1 MNRTKES
8 FVFGFAIFASFFG
21 AGNLILP
28 PLLGFNAGP
37 DWWLVAI
44 GFVISAT
51 IIPLLSLFAHARL
64 QGTMLDFGNK
74 VSPIFSL
81 IFCLCVYIIAIALP
95 VPRTAAVTHEMA
107 IRPFFNASSLL
118 TSSIYF
124 ILVFLLAMNRG
135 KVIQFIGKYLTPFI
149 ALIVAAIIG
158 VGIFAEMPQMNPT
171 IFKTPLV
178 SGLLEGYQTYDALAG
193 LLSGGFVIIS
203 LNLSNNYTFED
214 KKNII
219 ARSGFI
225 AMMGLFLIY
234 AGLIYIGA
242 NFNTVFS
249 TDISRTDLLSGLAL
263 KTLGN
268 TGSVFLS
275 VLVSLACFTTAVS
288 VVVGT
293 ADFFKGLFKE
303 SKTAYLT
310 TVVLSCLIGVFVGQM
325 DVSYIIDL
333 ALPALMF
340 IYPLSIVLIVLNV
353 LPEKYASRN
362 VFKGVV
368 LVTFLFSIP
377 DFLSF
382 LIPSDALEGIKDI
395 LPLSEYSLGWV
406 LPALATFII
415 INIIQKK

>member
-107 IRPFFNASSLL
+107 IRPFFNTSSLL

-382 LIPSDALEGIKDI
+382 IIPPDALEGIKNI

>member
-382 LIPSDALEGIKDI
+382 LIPPDALEGIKNI

>member
-1 MNRTKES
+1 
-8 FVFGFAIFASFFG
+8 
-21 AGNLILP
+21 
-28 PLLGFNAGP
+28 
-37 DWWLVAI
+37 
-44 GFVISAT
+44 
-51 IIPLLSLFAHARL
+51 
-64 QGTMLDFGNK
+64 
-74 VSPIFSL
+74 
-81 IFCLCVYIIAIALP
+81 
-95 VPRTAAVTHEMA
+95 
-107 IRPFFNASSLL
+107 
-118 TSSIYF
+118 
-124 ILVFLLAMNRG
+124 
-135 KVIQFIGKYLTPFI
+135 
-149 ALIVAAIIG
+149 
-158 VGIFAEMPQMNPT
+158 
-171 IFKTPLV
+171 
-178 SGLLEGYQTYDALAG
+178 G

-382 LIPSDALEGIKDI
+382 LIPPDALEGIKNI
-395 LPLSEYSLGWV
+395 LPLSEYSLGWL

-415 INIIQKK
+415 INIFQKK

>member
-268 TGSVFLS
+268 TGSVF
-275 VLVSLACFTTAVS
+275 
-288 VVVGT
+288 
-293 ADFFKGLFKE
+293 
-303 SKTAYLT
+303 
-310 TVVLSCLIGVFVGQM
+310 
-325 DVSYIIDL
+325 
-333 ALPALMF
+333 
-340 IYPLSIVLIVLNV
+340 
-353 LPEKYASRN
+353 
-362 VFKGVV
+362 
-368 LVTFLFSIP
+368 
-377 DFLSF
+377 
-382 LIPSDALEGIKDI
+382 
-395 LPLSEYSLGWV
+395 
-406 LPALATFII
+406 
-415 INIIQKK
+415 

>member
-1 MNRTKES
+1 M
-8 FVFGFAIFASFFG
+8 
-21 AGNLILP
+21 
-28 PLLGFNAGP
+28 
-37 DWWLVAI
+37 
-44 GFVISAT
+44 
-51 IIPLLSLFAHARL
+51 
-64 QGTMLDFGNK
+64 
-74 VSPIFSL
+74 
-81 IFCLCVYIIAIALP
+81 
-95 VPRTAAVTHEMA
+95 
-107 IRPFFNASSLL
+107 
-118 TSSIYF
+118 
-124 ILVFLLAMNRG
+124 VFLLAMNRG

-158 VGIFAEMPQMNPT
+158 VGIFMETPQMNPT
-171 IFKTPLV
+171 IFKTPVV

-214 KKNII
+214 KKSII

-242 NFNTVFS
+242 NFNTAFS
-249 TDISRTDLLSGLAL
+249 TDISRTELLSGLAL

-293 ADFFKGLFKE
+293 ADFFMGLFKE
-303 SKTAYLT
+303 SKLAYIIAAVTA
-310 TVVLSCLIGVFVGQM
+310 CFIGIFVGQM
-325 DVSYIIDL
+325 DVSYIIDV

-353 LPEKYASRN
+353 LPEKYASQN

-368 LVTFLFSIP
+368 LITFLFSIP

-382 LIPSDALEGIKDI
+382 LISTDALGDIKAV
-395 LPLSEYSLGWV
+395 LPLSQFSLGWV
-406 LPALATFII
+406 LPALATYII
-415 INIIQKK
+415 INIVQKK

>member
-37 DWWLVAI
+37 DWWLVAF

-51 IIPLLSLFAHARL
+51 VIPLLSLFAHARL

-74 VSPIFSL
+74 VSPVFSL
-81 IFCLCVYIIAIALP
+81 IFCLSVYIIAIALP
-95 VPRTAAVTHEMA
+95 VPRTAAVTHEMSVS
-107 IRPFFNASSLL
+107 PFFNTSSLL

-158 VGIFAEMPQMNPT
+158 VGIFVEVPQMNPT
-171 IFKTPLV
+171 IFKTPVV

-214 KKNII
+214 KKSII

-242 NFNTVFS
+242 NFNTAFS
-249 TDISRTDLLSGLAL
+249 TDISRTELLSGLAL

-303 SKTAYLT
+303 SKLAYIIA
-310 TVVLSCLIGVFVGQM
+310 TVTSCFIGIFVGQM
-325 DVSYIIDL
+325 DVSYIIDV

-353 LPEKYASRN
+353 LPEKYASQN
-362 VFKGVV
+362 VFRGVV
-368 LVTFLFSIP
+368 LCTFLFSIP

-382 LIPSDALEGIKDI
+382 LFPPDAIVGIKAF
-395 LPLSEYSLGWV
+395 LPLSQFSLGWV
-406 LPALATFII
+406 LPALTAFII
-415 INIIQKK
+415 INIVQKK